1 MKVFFRKLQLD
12 QNSVLQELFK
22 DLLANIVLKLTL
34 SYQTSDFYYRD
45 IANHN
50 PQMTLLLGDY
60 NARNTKWYYHDIT
73 TTKGTQ
79 PETTTTVLWTPTIN

>member
-34 SYQTSDFYYRD
+34 SYHTSDFYFRD

-50 PQMTLLLGDY
+50 P
-60 NARNTKWYYHDIT
+60 
-73 TTKGTQ
+73 
-79 PETTTTVLWTPTIN
+79 